1 MVFLKTFFM
10 TWRCYIF
17 INAINGLGTMDSERE
32 SMYGLQCYFDY
43 VLYLSGLEK
52 GSYYSYLIPT

>member
-1 MVFLKTFFM
+1 M

-32 SMYGLQCYFDY
+32 SVYGLQCYFDY
-43 VLYLSGLEK
+43 VLYLSELGK